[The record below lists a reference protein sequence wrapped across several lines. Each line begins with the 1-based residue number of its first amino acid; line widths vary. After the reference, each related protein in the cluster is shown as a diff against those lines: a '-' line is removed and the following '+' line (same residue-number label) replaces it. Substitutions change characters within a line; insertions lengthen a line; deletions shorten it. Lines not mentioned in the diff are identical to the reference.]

1 MDRNSNNNNNNN
13 NNNSATNNSDYEEI
27 ISSLLTTFSNQV
39 NNLSNNIGNTGR
51 PNNLT
56 QSDSLFE
63 NVLNSRNNGNNDI
76 RATVNETTPLRA
88 TRNPNRPLSYTFS
101 GIPRATATTQNQEPS
116 PPQLP
121 EMFSH
126 NERYT
131 LLLNVIQTT
140 RVVMQNYSNQM
151 RDYQTNVANILQ
163 NLNLMYQDIYR
174 DNQTNPPQHERG
186 FNNPFRTQFASAEN
200 RHNETNVIR
209 RRRPPA
215 TWNDVLTNH
224 FQNLGVNLGN
234 EMFSLRPNN
243 NQDDLWLANLLLR
256 MGQTQEN
263 VIVAPTSQQIEDAT
277 EDIAFTEENYDLINE
292 TRCPITLE
300 DFQENQTL
308 VRIRRCGHVFSQEP
322 FRNWFR
328 QSVRCPVCRHDIRD
342 NIPVRESIPSTLNNT
357 SSNNGNTD
365 PLSSPVSMQRMN
377 SSDSMRS
384 NASDISDNQTS
395 AEFNYIMLFPSN
407 NTFRNNQNDP
417 SNV

>member
-1 MDRNSNNNNNNN
+1 MEQNNNNN
-13 NNNSATNNSDYEEI
+13 TNSDYDDI
-27 ISSLLTTFSNQV
+27 INNLLNNFSNQV
-39 NNLSNNIGNTGR
+39 NNLSNNIANTTR
-51 PNNLT
+51 SNNLT
-56 QSDSLFE
+56 QTDTLFE
-63 NVLNSRNNGNNDI
+63 SVLNSRTNGNTDI

-88 TRNPNRPLSYTFS
+88 TRNPNHPLSFTFS
-101 GIPRATATTQNQEPS
+101 GTSPTTPTTPPTHRQETI
-116 PPQLP
+116 PQLP

-140 RVVMQNYSNQM
+140 RIVIQNYSNQM
-151 RDYQTNVANILQ
+151 RDYQTNVANTLQ

-174 DNQTNPPQHERG
+174 DIYRDNQTNPLQRERTT
-186 FNNPFRTQFASAEN
+186 NNQFRTPFASNEN
-200 RHNETNVIR
+200 RNNESNIIR
-209 RRRPPA
+209 RRRPPT

-234 EMFSLRPNN
+234 EIFSLRPNNN

-277 EDIAFTEENYDLINE
+277 EDILFNEENYDLINE

-342 NIPVRESIPSTLNNT
+342 NIPVRESIPTTTNNT
-357 SSNNGNTD
+357 PSSTTGYND
-365 PLSSPVSMQRMN
+365 PPSSPVAMQRMN

-384 NASDISDNQTS
+384 NISDVSDNQTS

-417 SNV
+417 SNNV

>member
-1 MDRNSNNNNNNN
+1 MEQNNNNN
-13 NNNSATNNSDYEEI
+13 TNSDYDDI
-27 ISSLLTTFSNQV
+27 INNLLNNFSNQV
-39 NNLSNNIGNTGR
+39 NNLSNNIANTTR
-51 PNNLT
+51 SNNLT
-56 QSDSLFE
+56 QTDTLLE
-63 NVLNSRNNGNNDI
+63 GVLNSRTNGNTDI

-88 TRNPNRPLSYTFS
+88 TRNPNRPLSFTLS
-101 GIPRATATTQNQEPS
+101 GTSPSTTHAPRQEPPS
-116 PPQLP
+116 PQLP
-121 EMFSH
+121 EIFSH

-140 RVVMQNYSNQM
+140 RIVIQNYSNQM
-151 RDYQTNVANILQ
+151 RDYQTNVANTLQ

-174 DNQTNPPQHERG
+174 DIYRDNQTNPLQRERSA
-186 FNNPFRTQFASAEN
+186 NNQFQTQFASNEN
-200 RHNETNVIR
+200 RNNELNIIR

-215 TWNDVLTNH
+215 TCNDVLTNH

-234 EMFSLRPNN
+234 EVFSLRPNNN

-256 MGQTQEN
+256 IGQTQEN
-263 VIVAPTSQQIEDAT
+263 VIVAPTSQQIEDAI
-277 EDIAFTEENYDLINE
+277 EDIVFNEENYDLINE

-300 DFQENQTL
+300 DFQENQIL

-342 NIPVRESIPSTLNNT
+342 NIPVRENIPSTTNNT
-357 SSNNGNTD
+357 PSSTTGYNN

-384 NASDISDNQTS
+384 NASDVSDNATS

-407 NTFRNNQNDP
+407 NTFRNNQNDH
-417 SNV
+417 

>member
-1 MDRNSNNNNNNN
+1 MCIYQYMEQNNNNNINN
-13 NNNSATNNSDYEEI
+13 EYEELV
-27 ISSLLTTFSNQV
+27 SNLLNTFSNQV
-39 NNLSNNIGNTGR
+39 NNLSNNIANTTR

-56 QSDSLFE
+56 QTDTLFE
-63 NVLNSRNNGNNDI
+63 NVLNSRTNGNTDI

-88 TRNPNRPLSYTFS
+88 TRNPNRPLSFTFS
-101 GIPRATATTQNQEPS
+101 GTSPSTPPRPRQEPTH
-116 PPQLP
+116 PQLP

-131 LLLNVIQTT
+131 LLLNIIQTS
-140 RVVMQNYSNQM
+140 RVVLQNYSNQM
-151 RDYQTNVANILQ
+151 RDYQANVANTLQ
-163 NLNLMYQDIYR
+163 NLNLMYRDIYR
-174 DNQTNPPQHERG
+174 DNQTNSIPRERS
-186 FNNPFRTQFASAEN
+186 FNNPYQSQFTSPEN
-200 RHNETNVIR
+200 RNNESNIIQ
-209 RRRPPA
+209 RRRPPT

-224 FQNLGVNLGN
+224 FQNIGVNLGS
-234 EMFSLRPNN
+234 EIFSLRPNNN

-277 EDIAFTEENYDLINE
+277 EDIVFNEENYDLVNE

-342 NIPVRESIPSTLNNT
+342 NIPVRESIPSTTNNT
-357 SSNNGNTD
+357 SSSTTGNND
-365 PLSSPVSMQRMN
+365 PLSSPISMQRMN

-384 NASDISDNQTS
+384 NVSDISDNQPS

-417 SNV
+417 SNNV

>member
-1 MDRNSNNNNNNN
+1 MDRNNNTTNNNNNNN
-13 NNNSATNNSDYEEI
+13 NDYEDI
-27 ISSLLTTFSNQV
+27 ISNLLNTFSNQV
-39 NNLSNNIGNTGR
+39 NNLSNNTHR
-51 PNNLT
+51 PDNLT
-56 QSDSLFE
+56 QTDTLFE
-63 NVLNSRNNGNNDI
+63 SVLNSRNGGNNDI
-76 RATVNETTPLRA
+76 RATANETTPLRA
-88 TRNPNRPLSYTFS
+88 TRNPDRPLSYTFS
-101 GIPRATATTQNQEPS
+101 GIPRASTPTHNQEPI
-116 PPQLP
+116 PPRLP

-131 LLLNVIQTT
+131 LLLNLIQTT
-140 RVVMQNYSNQM
+140 RVVMQNYGNQM
-151 RDYQTNVANILQ
+151 RDYQTNVANTLQ
-163 NLNLMYQDIYR
+163 NINIMYQDIYR
-174 DNQTNPPQHERG
+174 DNQTNPPQHGRD
-186 FNNPFRTQFASAEN
+186 FNNQFRTQFASSEN
-200 RHNETNVIR
+200 RNNETNVIR
-209 RRRPPA
+209 RRRPPV

-224 FQNLGVNLGN
+224 FQNIGINLGN
-234 EMFSLRPNN
+234 EVFSLRPNN

-277 EDIAFTEENYDLINE
+277 EDIVFNEENIDRINE

-300 DFQENQTL
+300 DFQENQVL

-357 SSNNGNTD
+357 TSSNTGNTD

-384 NASDISDNQTS
+384 NISDVSDNQTS

-417 SNV
+417 NV

>member
-1 MDRNSNNNNNNN
+1 MEQNNNNN
-13 NNNSATNNSDYEEI
+13 TNSDYDDI
-27 ISSLLTTFSNQV
+27 INNLLNNFSNQV
-39 NNLSNNIGNTGR
+39 NNLSNNIANTTR
-51 PNNLT
+51 SNNLT
-56 QSDSLFE
+56 QTDTLLE
-63 NVLNSRNNGNNDI
+63 GVLNSRTNGNTDI

-88 TRNPNRPLSYTFS
+88 TRNPNRPLSFTLS
-101 GIPRATATTQNQEPS
+101 GTSPSTTHAPRQEPPS
-116 PPQLP
+116 PQLP

-140 RVVMQNYSNQM
+140 RIVIQNYSNQM
-151 RDYQTNVANILQ
+151 RDYQTNVANTLQ

-174 DNQTNPPQHERG
+174 DIYRDNQTNPLQRERSA
-186 FNNPFRTQFASAEN
+186 NNQFQTQFASNEN
-200 RHNETNVIR
+200 RNNEFNIIR

-215 TWNDVLTNH
+215 TLNYVLTNH

-234 EMFSLRPNN
+234 EVFSLRPNNN

-256 MGQTQEN
+256 IGQAQEN
-263 VIVAPTSQQIEDAT
+263 VIVVPTSQQIEDAI
-277 EDIAFTEENYDLINE
+277 EDIVFNEENYDLINE

-300 DFQENQTL
+300 DFQENQIL

-342 NIPVRESIPSTLNNT
+342 NISVRENIPSTTNNT
-357 SSNNGNTD
+357 PSSTTGYNN

-384 NASDISDNQTS
+384 NASDVSDNATS

-407 NTFRNNQNDP
+407 NTFRNNQNDH
-417 SNV
+417 

>member
-1 MDRNSNNNNNNN
+1 MSLYQYMEQ
-13 NNNSATNNSDYEEI
+13 NSDYDDI
-27 ISSLLTTFSNQV
+27 INNLLNNFSNQV
-39 NNLSNNIGNTGR
+39 NNLSNNIANTTR
-51 PNNLT
+51 SNNLT
-56 QSDSLFE
+56 QTDNLFE
-63 NVLNSRNNGNNDI
+63 GVLNSRTNGNTDI

-88 TRNPNRPLSYTFS
+88 TRNPNRPLSFTLS
-101 GIPRATATTQNQEPS
+101 GTSPSTTHAQRQEPPS
-116 PPQLP
+116 PQLP

-140 RVVMQNYSNQM
+140 RIVIQNYSNQM
-151 RDYQTNVANILQ
+151 RDYQTNVANTLQ

-174 DNQTNPPQHERG
+174 DNQTNPLQRERSA
-186 FNNPFRTQFASAEN
+186 NNQFRTQFASNEN
-200 RHNETNVIR
+200 RNNELNIIR

-234 EMFSLRPNN
+234 EVFSLRPNNN

-256 MGQTQEN
+256 IGQTQEN

-277 EDIAFTEENYDLINE
+277 EDIVFNEENYDLINE

-300 DFQENQTL
+300 DFQENQIL

-342 NIPVRESIPSTLNNT
+342 NIPVRENIPSTTNNT
-357 SSNNGNTD
+357 PSSTTGYNN

-384 NASDISDNQTS
+384 NASDVSDNATS

-407 NTFRNNQNDP
+407 NTFRNNQNDH
-417 SNV
+417 

>member
-1 MDRNSNNNNNNN
+1 MEQNNNNN
-13 NNNSATNNSDYEEI
+13 TNSDYDDI
-27 ISSLLTTFSNQV
+27 INNLLNNFSNQV
-39 NNLSNNIGNTGR
+39 NNLSNNIANTTR
-51 PNNLT
+51 SNNLT
-56 QSDSLFE
+56 QTDTLLE
-63 NVLNSRNNGNNDI
+63 GVLNSRTNGNTDI

-88 TRNPNRPLSYTFS
+88 TRNPNRPLSFTLS
-101 GIPRATATTQNQEPS
+101 GTSPSTTHAPRQEPPS
-116 PPQLP
+116 PQLP

-140 RVVMQNYSNQM
+140 RIVIQNYSNQM
-151 RDYQTNVANILQ
+151 RDYQTNVANTLQ

-174 DNQTNPPQHERG
+174 DIYRDNQTNPLQRERSA
-186 FNNPFRTQFASAEN
+186 NNQFQTQFASNEN
-200 RHNETNVIR
+200 RNNEFNIIR

-215 TWNDVLTNH
+215 TLNYVLTNH

-234 EMFSLRPNN
+234 EVFSLRPNNN

-256 MGQTQEN
+256 IGQAQEN
-263 VIVAPTSQQIEDAT
+263 VIVVPTSQQIEDAI
-277 EDIAFTEENYDLINE
+277 EDIVFNEENYDLINE

-300 DFQENQTL
+300 DFQENQIL

-328 QSVRCPVCRHDIRD
+328 QSVRCPVCRHDIRE
-342 NIPVRESIPSTLNNT
+342 NIPSTTNNT
-357 SSNNGNTD
+357 PSSTTGYNN

-384 NASDISDNQTS
+384 NASDVSDNATS

-407 NTFRNNQNDP
+407 NTFRNNQNDH
-417 SNV
+417 